1 MTASS
6 LPEVPAPPP
15 PPSRRLLDAKQVGA
29 LLGCSWRHVL
39 RLADRGA
46 MPPGVKLGA
55 LRRWDADKLEAWIA
69 GGCRPV
75 RQAGRGGA

>member
-1 MTASS
+1 MRNTLIVPPDVAKAAS
-6 LPEVPAPPP
+6 AAA
-15 PPSRRLLDAKQVGA
+15 RRLLDAKEVGA
-29 LLGCSWRHVL
+29 RLGCSWRTVL

-55 LRRWDADKLEAWIA
+55 LRRWDADQLEAWIS

-75 RQAGRGGA
+75 RQAGRA

>member
-1 MTASS
+1 MRNNPIVPPDLATAVSAA
-6 LPEVPAPPP
+6 E
-15 PPSRRLLDAKQVGA
+15 RRFLDAKEVGA
-29 LLGCSWRHVL
+29 RLGCSWRTVV

-55 LRRWDADKLEAWIA
+55 LRRWDADQLEAWIS

-75 RQAGRGGA
+75 RQAGRA